1 MLDFLEIKIYFLN
14 EFKMLEKCLLKV
26 CDDVNYDFVMIRVR
40 NFLFFFLY
48 FMGYYYGMD
57 VQGENDG
64 SQEEQMRFECLQ
76 LVIIIVLDFIIK
88 I

>member
-1 MLDFLEIKIYFLN
+1 MLDLLEIKIYFLN
-14 EFKMLEKCLLKV
+14 EFKMLGKCLLKV

-40 NFLFFFLY
+40 NFLFFFWY

>member
-1 MLDFLEIKIYFLN
+1 MILVMSLLFLFLLDVLLMLDFLEIKIYFLN

-57 VQGENDG
+57 V
-64 SQEEQMRFECLQ
+64 
-76 LVIIIVLDFIIK
+76 
-88 I
+88 